1 VKLPEAF
8 AARSDTV
15 VRYGA
20 IRRPAITDIVP
31 EPISPELVLVDAEL
45 QRSIL
50 AQQVEE
56 LLLEALPGPA
66 PHRLQ
71 TEPAPRPVEPA
82 EPLPSPAAP
91 MPLSVVL
98 HGPGQLAPKPRRK
111 RRLTP
116 ALLSVSLAVN
126 VIVIA
131 LSVSDA
137 RVAQTS
143 PSSPLAIDR
152 PATSRLEPIAPT
164 TTAQRPPVPAPRTKR
179 RAAPWRTTVAGVTRG
194 EAEQRVLTTVIQSPG
209 GKLPKALIDPTT
221 GLAKNGLQAHCRAV
235 SRMRSFLCVVRPA
248 QHRAGEGLYLRYQP
262 KVKGTGN
269 FTWYPY
275 RSK

>member
-1 VKLPEAF
+1 
-8 AARSDTV
+8 
-15 VRYGA
+15 
-20 IRRPAITDIVP
+20 
-31 EPISPELVLVDAEL
+31 
-45 QRSIL
+45 
-50 AQQVEE
+50 
-56 LLLEALPGPA
+56 
-66 PHRLQ
+66 
-71 TEPAPRPVEPA
+71 
-82 EPLPSPAAP
+82 

-98 HGPGQLAPKPRRK
+98 HGPRQVVPKPRRK

-143 PSSPLAIDR
+143 PTSPLAIDR
-152 PATSRLEPIAPT
+152 PATNRLEPIAPT
-164 TTAQRPPVPAPRTKR
+164 STAQRPPVAAPKTKL
-179 RAAPWRTTVAGVTRG
+179 RAAPRRSTVAGVTRG

-209 GKLPKALIDPTT
+209 GKLPKALINPTT
-221 GLAKNGLQAHCRAV
+221 GLARNGLQAHCRAV
-235 SRMRSFLCVVRPA
+235 ARQRSFLCVVRPVR
-248 QHRAGEGLYLRYQP
+248 HRAGEGLYVRYQP
-262 KVKGTGN
+262 KAKGTGL

>member
-1 VKLPEAF
+1 M
-8 AARSDTV
+8 D
-15 VRYGA
+15 VRYGEA
-20 IRRPAITDIVP
+20 RMRAVTQANNTTL
-31 EPISPELVLVDAEL
+31 EPISPELVLVDPEL
-45 QRSIL
+45 RREVRARMLQDL
-50 AQQVEE
+50 C
-56 LLLEALPGPA
+56 LEALDPSPA
-66 PHRLQ
+66 LV
-71 TEPAPRPVEPA
+71 EPAPEPLVPVEP
-82 EPLPSPAAP
+82 EHPPSPPSAP
-91 MPLSVVL
+91 PPTAIHRREDVV
-98 HGPGQLAPKPRRK
+98 PEPRK
-111 RRLTP
+111 RRRLAP
-116 ALLSVSLAVN
+116 ALLPVSIALN
-126 VIVIA
+126 VILIA

-164 TTAQRPPVPAPRTKR
+164 TTAQRPPVAAPKTKR
-179 RAAPWRTTVAGVTRG
+179 RAAPRQSTVAGVTRG

-235 SRMRSFLCVVRPA
+235 TRSRSFLCVVRPA
-248 QHRAGEGLYLRYQP
+248 QHRAGEGLYVRYHP